1 MSCKP
6 PLLPQN
12 VVNLSNG
19 VLIMSDASWWWVV
32 AAAIVIAELM
42 TGTIYL
48 LMIALGFA
56 AGAIAAHAGA
66 SLTVQVAVAAIVGAA
81 ATLLWHFKRQTRSPA
96 VPAAFNTDMNQDIG
110 AVVMVQSWNA
120 DGTAQVNY
128 RGAQWTVQAASGA
141 AQMAG
146 QYRVKQITGSRLIVE
161 TV

>member
-1 MSCKP
+1 MTCKP

-19 VLIMSDASWWWVV
+19 VQIMSVASWWWVF

-56 AGAIAAHAGA
+56 AGAMAAHAGA
-66 SLTVQVAVAAIVGAA
+66 SLTVQIASAAIVGAA
-81 ATLLWHFKRQTRSPA
+81 ATLIWHFKRQTRSPA

-110 AVVMVQSWNA
+110 AIVTVDVWNA
-120 DGTAQVNY
+120 DGTASVYY
-128 RGAQWTVQAASGA
+128 RGAQWTVLSASGTSQA
-141 AQMAG
+141 AG
-146 QYRVKQITGSRLIVE
+146 QYRVKQIAGNRLIVE
-161 TV
+161 VI